1 MLGLYQE
8 EVSAMTGFLLTFI
21 NILFNVLLFA
31 ILGRVLISWIDPM
44 GNMRITQILREITEP
59 ILAPLRSLLPPIG
72 MLDLSPLV
80 AMLLLQLLHSLLANA
95 I

>member
-1 MLGLYQE
+1 MG
-8 EVSAMTGFLLTFI
+8 GFIETFVNLLFQA
-21 NILFNVLLFA
+21 LLFA

-59 ILAPLRSLLPPIG
+59 ILAPIRSVLPSIG
-72 MLDLSPLV
+72 MIDLSPLV
-80 AMLLLQLLHSLLANA
+80 AMLLIQLLHNLILSV

>member
-1 MLGLYQE
+1 M
-8 EVSAMTGFLLTFI
+8 SGFLVTFI
-21 NILFNVLLFA
+21 NLLFQALFFA

-44 GNMRITQILREITEP
+44 GNMRVTQVLREITEP
-59 ILAPLRSLLPPIG
+59 ILAPIRSVLPNFG

-80 AMLLLQLLHSLLANA
+80 AMLLLNLIQGLIMSA

>member
-1 MLGLYQE
+1 VYTDRKKGAQ
-8 EVSAMTGFLLTFI
+8 AMSNYIETFV

-44 GNMRITQILREITEP
+44 GNMRVTQILREITEP
-59 ILAPLRSLLPPIG
+59 ILAPIRSVLPNLG
-72 MLDLSPLV
+72 MIDLSPLV
-80 AMLLLQLLHSLLANA
+80 AMLLIQLLHSLIRSA

>member
-1 MLGLYQE
+1 MAFV
-8 EVSAMTGFLLTFI
+8 VSFI

-44 GNMRITQILREITEP
+44 GNMRITQILHEITEP
-59 ILAPLRSLLPPIG
+59 ILGPIRSVLPSFG
-72 MLDLSPLV
+72 MFDLSPIV
-80 AMLLLQLLHSLLANA
+80 AMLLLQLLQSLILRA